1 MLASMISISICDTKL
16 MPFQCVFQVDRKK
29 GGLTLTELAPGVEVE
44 EVKQKTGAKFEVSDS
59 LSKME

>member
-1 MLASMISISICDTKL
+1 MLLVVVLRWMANTL
-16 MPFQCVFQVDRKK
+16 QCVFQVDRKR

-59 LSKME
+59 LGQME

>member
-1 MLASMISISICDTKL
+1 

-59 LSKME
+59 LGKME